1 MRHNMRLALALAT
14 ACGLL
19 SACASG
25 GGGGGGAISYGA
37 AAVTPPP
44 AAVPA
49 PPATAPATPPAP
61 PPVPFTE
68 WSVVGN
74 SADVILTGSSRET
87 TYETSWITGRSEIT
101 SLASPGGFVPGVTLN
116 VTRAPVGGDVS
127 TVRSTTGSVASGYHY
142 LDTRDPRLLFLT
154 TPWDLDVYAWLGNPT
169 ALGLNYQSFGAWQD
183 NSVSGNR
190 LGVFTAGVPSN
201 VAAMPTTGTASYRG
215 YATGT
220 YLDTYAHAV
229 TATATAT
236 ADFAKASIALSL
248 TDTVFPWDA
257 HGAPLARPDLDLSGT
272 LTSATGANAF
282 AGPVVTKGGVPG
294 NAPMGGTADA
304 LFYGPGAAEV
314 GGVFWVTG
322 AGVESYGGAFGGKQ

>member
-1 MRHNMRLALALAT
+1 MRLSHLLPV
-14 ACGLL
+14 CCLCVL
-19 SACASG
+19 SACSSG
-25 GGGGGGAISYGA
+25 GGGTATMPGTSGGP
-37 AAVTPPP
+37 VTVVGPPTT
-44 AAVPA
+44 VVGS
-49 PPATAPATPPAP
+49 PATVPAP

-68 WSVVGN
+68 WSVVSNSGN
-74 SADVILTGSSRET
+74 VVLTGSSRET
-87 TYETSWITGRSEIT
+87 TYVTSWITGRSEIT
-101 SLASPGGFVPGVTLN
+101 TLATPGGFVPGVTLN
-116 VTRAPVGGDVS
+116 VRRAPVGGDFS

-154 TPWDLDVYAWLGNPT
+154 TPWDLDVYAWLGNPA
-169 ALGLNYQSFGAWQD
+169 ALGLNYQSFGAWED
-183 NSVSGNR
+183 YSVSGSR

-201 VAAMPTTGTASYRG
+201 VAAMPATGTATYRG

-220 YLDTYAHAV
+220 YLDTYAHTV

-294 NAPMGGTADA
+294 NPPMSGTADA

-322 AGVESYGGAFGGKQ
+322 AGVESYGGAFGAKQ